1 MYYVIK
7 MSNTELDGMLMHI
20 QIYKAKQDTPYL
32 HLDLSDALNN
42 GFSESHYE
50 VVYDTHKIF
59 LNTDKE
65 LELFLE
71 IYDHFRKSTGQMLE
85 VSDIIVID
93 DEAYYINH
101 NERQI
106 VDWSGVDSEND
117 VRIRRHFWKE
127 LNTMINES
135 QSKMNAN
142 LESLKSDTTNLN
154 PTNLNSLIYHTN
166 NVAECTERTKALLEV
181 RDKFLYIV
189 RNFLDIYERSYI

>member
-1 MYYVIK
+1 
-7 MSNTELDGMLMHI
+7 MSNTEPDGMLMHI
-20 QIYKAKQDTPYL
+20 KIYKAKRDTPYL
-32 HLDLSDALNN
+32 HFDLSDALNN

-71 IYDHFRKSTGQMLE
+71 IYDYFRKSTGQMLE

-142 LESLKSDTTNLN
+142 LESLKFDTTNFN
-154 PTNLNSLIYHTN
+154 STNLNSLTYHCN
-166 NVAECTERTKALLEV
+166 NVAEYTERTKVLLEV
-181 RDKFLYIV
+181 RNKFHYIV
-189 RNFLDIYERSYI
+189 RNFLDIYERSYV